1 MATLDN
7 LLAQKETLLAAL
19 ASPAESVSYDGLG
32 SKKSR
37 SVAELRTAL
46 DEVNRQIA
54 TLSGTRPIRRVFLGT
69 SKGL

>member
-1 MATLDN
+1 MATLDD
-7 LLAQKETLLAAL
+7 LLAQRATLQAAI

-37 SVAELRTAL
+37 SVADLRTAL
-46 DEVNRQIA
+46 NEVDRQIA
-54 TLSGTRPIRRVFLGT
+54 ALSGTRPIRRVFLGT